1 MSTINKIYLARNNN
15 NQISS
20 SIGAIIICLYG
31 TINGFN
37 SSTVDIN

>member
-20 SIGAIIICLYG
+20 SIGAIICLYG

-37 SSTVDIN
+37 SFTIDIN